1 MPFKSLLLRQLL
13 LVQRL
18 HQARGNPVTFQELQ
32 RYLLDETT
40 VGDFRK
46 SYSKKTFERDGNV
59 IAEIF
64 GVTIRSRR
72 NKGYYLAAETDEALT
87 DTHQRLLE
95 AFELQNFLRLPQ
107 ALAGY
112 VQTEPRRPRGLEHLR
127 PLLRA
132 AQAGHLVA
140 FDYQKHWQDAPR
152 AYTAGP
158 LLLREFRGRWYVLA
172 VRPDT
177 GKLACFGLDRI
188 RGLRATSQPF
198 APPPHFDAA
207 TYYQHAF
214 GITRPDD
221 GTAPQEIRLR
231 FAPVQGRYVLGYP
244 LHASQQLLQEDAAG
258 ILLSLTVY
266 DTHDLRMELLSY
278 GAEVEVLAPPE
289 LRAWMRAEYQAAR
302 TAPHPLAPSPM
313 GRGD

>member
-1 MPFKSLLLRQLL
+1 MPFQALLLRQLL

-18 HQARGNPVTFQELQ
+18 HQARGNPVPFQELQ

-112 VQTEPRRPRGLEHLR
+112 VQTEPRRPRGLEHLWAVAAGGAS
-127 PLLRA
+127 RA
-132 AQAGHLVA
+132 PRGVSTTR
-140 FDYQKHWQDAPR
+140 KHWQDAPQP
-152 AYTAGP
+152 YTAGP

-177 GKLACFGLDRI
+177 DDRLACFGLDRI

-198 APPPHFDAA
+198 APPPHFGRGHLLPARLRHHPPRRRHRAAGKSGCASPRSRAA
-207 TYYQHAF
+207 TCWATPCTPRSSYCRT
-214 GITRPDD
+214 TRP
-221 GTAPQEIRLR
+221 APW
-231 FAPVQGRYVLGYP
+231 F
-244 LHASQQLLQEDAAG
+244 
-258 ILLSLTVY
+258 
-266 DTHDLRMELLSY
+266 
-278 GAEVEVLAPPE
+278 
-289 LRAWMRAEYQAAR
+289 
-302 TAPHPLAPSPM
+302 PSPSTTTTTCAWSCSATAL
-313 GRGD
+313 R

>member
-18 HQARGNPVTFQELQ
+18 HQARGNPVPFQELQ

-46 SYSKKTFERDGNV
+46 SYSRRNFQRDGKV

-72 NKGYYLAAETDEALT
+72 NKGYYLAAETDETLT

-112 VQTEPRRPRGLEHLR
+112 VQTEPRRPQGLEHLR

-140 FDYQKHWQDAPR
+140 FDYQKHWQDAPQP
-152 AYTAGP
+152 YTAGP

-177 GKLACFGLDRI
+177 GGLACFGLDRI

-231 FAPVQGRYVLGYP
+231 LSPVQGRYVLGYP
-244 LHASQQLLQEDAAG
+244 LHASQRLLREDAAG
-258 ILLSLTVY
+258 IELALTVY

-289 LRAWMRAEYQAAR
+289 LRAWMRAEYQAA
-302 TAPHPLAPSPM
+302 PSPSPLPC
-313 GRGD
+313 GRGGTNF